1 MSKHQKHAKLT
12 RAKNYL
18 EIGLLGTS
26 CGEIQ
31 QWVNAFANQSSL
43 KVAYLDGSHDDSAS
57 FPENDS
63 FTYHDLGF
71 VELIRKGSRDQYQQA
86 IDLRSYD
93 LVFVN
98 SNHFE
103 AEKQIVFLNPKKQA
117 SVRRRADQL
126 TQVLAC
132 ISLDDDWLVYDD
144 LSNNIIKNQNEFN
157 SFISARIQIPELKG
171 LVMLGGKSSRMGRDK
186 GQIIYHNKE
195 QRFHMVELIESLGIE
210 VHISVAE
217 GQYESMP
224 NRIEDSFLDL
234 GPMGGI
240 LSAFKEFP
248 SNALLVLANDLPKI
262 NKNIL
267 IQLMQERDTSMVATA
282 LVAKGEKFP
291 EPLVCIYEPKAYARL
306 LEFLSLGYSCP
317 RKMLINSEIK
327 LIEVDP
333 KYIENANSPEDYKR
347 IKDGL
352 L

>member
-12 RAKNYL
+12 RSKNYL

-26 CGEIQ
+26 CDEIQ
-31 QWVNAFANQSSL
+31 QWVNAFAEQSSL
-43 KVAYLDGSHDDSAS
+43 KIAYLDGSHDDSAP
-57 FPENDS
+57 FPQKDS
-63 FTYHDLGF
+63 FTYNDLGF
-71 VELIRKGSRDQYQQA
+71 VELIRNGSRDQYQQA
-86 IDLRSYD
+86 IDFRSYD

-126 TQVLAC
+126 TQVLGC
-132 ISLDDDWLVYDD
+132 VSLDEDWVIYDD
-144 LSNNIIKNQNEFN
+144 LSTNIIRSQKEFN
-157 SFISARIQIPELKG
+157 SFISTQIQIPELKG

-186 GQIIYHNKE
+186 GQIIYHKKE
-195 QRFHMVELIESLGIE
+195 QRFHMIELVESLGIE
-210 VHISVAE
+210 AHVSVAKA
-217 GQYESMP
+217 QYNSMS

-240 LSAFKEFP
+240 LSAFKCFP
-248 SNALLVLANDLPKI
+248 SNALLVLANDLPKV
-262 NKNIL
+262 NKKL
-267 IQLMQERDTSMVATA
+267 LMQLIKERDSSKMATA

-291 EPLVCIYEPKAYARL
+291 EPLICIYEPKAYARL

-317 RKMLINSEIK
+317 RKMLINSEVK

-333 KYIENANSPEDYKR
+333 QYVENANSPEDFKR